1 VAVSVELVVVGDVV
15 DDSVTVLVGDVA
27 VSVVLVVVGDV
38 SVDAVVVDSI
48 VDVVS
53 AKPNICNSFV
63 STSLRQR
70 TPYATILYF
79 FSLIF

>member
-15 DDSVTVLVGDVA
+15 DDSVTVLAGDVA

-38 SVDAVVVDSI
+38 CVDAVVVDSI

-53 AKPNICNSFV
+53 AKPNM
-63 STSLRQR
+63 Q
-70 TPYATILYF
+70 
-79 FSLIF
+79 